1 MRFSIQRSVLSQ
13 KKHRNSRN
21 ISHSISLNTSHIW
34 RRYFALAT
42 SAAALAAA
50 GSAVQATTITGIGL
64 SGLPAGLNGAG
75 VNVAQ
80 VEANFATPPS
90 SGTQTIDQFE
100 ANPAGISINNS
111 AIGITYIDFNG
122 HQSSTTGA
130 SYTSG
135 SYTYNDIE
143 SGHAD
148 SVGGYFYGSSG
159 VASGVAHVDNYD
171 AGYFEN
177 SVVGTLSTTSLAP
190 PPTLN
195 NDKVVNQSFIN
206 KFPPTTT
213 AAQAQSEQTLI
224 DGEYDNYTNTYGT
237 IFVSAVGDGSA
248 EVGTHSQINPPA
260 TAYNSIAVGAYP
272 YTTTSSGIG
281 PTSDGRSAPDIV
293 APGSATSYTTPL
305 VSGAAAIMVQA
316 GTLAAGYSSGDGFT
330 NQAAYSTA
338 ATDERTVKALLLNG
352 AVKPGGWT
360 NSYSINS
367 GTYTY
372 NPISTTTTTPLD
384 PRYGSGILNVDNT
397 YNNLIAGRV
406 VASSVNNSTAALTSS
421 TITHNEGWDYSSI
434 TSGLTANNVAHYV
447 FNLSAASQRYN
458 LTSTLVWNAQTQ
470 ASLVRTV
477 GGTQKP
483 SFSETLNQ
491 LDLNI
496 YNSAGTL
503 VASSAST
510 VDNLQQLY
518 VLGLTPGSY
527 DLQVVDLG
535 GAATWASPTDPYA
548 LAFNFQPVPEPA
560 ALLILLCGLSALA
573 LRRRNRVAL
582 QMNTD

>member
-1 MRFSIQRSVLSQ
+1 MMFSIRRSRLSQ
-13 KKHRNSRN
+13 KNHRNSRN
-21 ISHSISLNTSHIW
+21 ISHNISPAW
-34 RRYFALAT
+34 RPYFALAT

-80 VEANFATPPS
+80 VEANFAAPPK
-90 SGTQTIDQFE
+90 SGPQTIDQFE
-100 ANPAGISINNS
+100 ANPAGSNINNS
-111 AIGITYIDFNG
+111 AISMTYIDFNG

-130 SYTSG
+130 TYTSG
-135 SYTYNDIE
+135 SYTYHDIE

-148 SVGGYFYGSSG
+148 SVGGYFYGSNG

-177 SVVGTLSTTSLAP
+177 SVVGTLSTTSLTP

-206 KFPPTTT
+206 NFPPTTT

-237 IFVSAVGDGSA
+237 IFVSAVGNGSVEA
-248 EVGTHSQINPPA
+248 GTNSQINPPA
-260 TAYNSIAVGAYP
+260 TACNSIAVGAYP
-272 YTTTSSGIG
+272 YTTTSTGIG

-293 APGSATSYTTPL
+293 APGSETSYTTPL

-316 GTLAAGYSSGDGFT
+316 GTLADGYAGGDGFT

-352 AVKPGGWT
+352 AVKPAGWT
-360 NSYSINS
+360 NSYSVNS

-372 NPISTTTTTPLD
+372 NPVSTTTTTPLD
-384 PRYGSGILNVDNT
+384 PRYGSGVLNVDNT
-397 YNNLIAGRV
+397 CNNLIAGRV
-406 VASSVNNSTAALTSS
+406 VASSVNNSTAALTSP

-434 TSGLTANNVAHYV
+434 TNGLTANNVAHYV

-470 ASLVRTV
+470 AGLVSV
-477 GGTQKP
+477 PAGGQRP
-483 SFSETLNQ
+483 SFSETLNH

-535 GAATWASPTDPYA
+535 GAAGWAGTTDPYA

-573 LRRRNRVAL
+573 LRRRNR
-582 QMNTD
+582 T

>member
-1 MRFSIQRSVLSQ
+1 MRFSIQRSWLSQ
-13 KKHRNSRN
+13 KNYLNSRN
-21 ISHSISLNTSHIW
+21 SSHNISHTW

-64 SGLPAGLNGAG
+64 SGRPAGLNGAG

-80 VEANFATPPS
+80 VEANFAAPPK
-90 SGTQTIDQFE
+90 SGTQTTDQFE
-100 ANPAGISINNS
+100 ANPAGIAINNS

-122 HQSSTTGA
+122 RQSSTVGA
-130 SYTSG
+130 TYTSG
-135 SYTYNDIE
+135 SYTYKDIE

-148 SVGGYFYGSSG
+148 SVGGYFYGSNG
-159 VASGVAHVDNYD
+159 VAPGVAHVDNYD

-177 SVVGTLSTTSLAP
+177 SVVGALSTTSVAP
-190 PPTLN
+190 PATLN

-206 KFPPTTT
+206 QFPSTTT
-213 AAQAQSEQTLI
+213 AAQAQQEQTLI

-237 IFVSAVGDGSA
+237 MFVSAVGNGSVEA
-248 EVGTHSQINPPA
+248 GTTSQINPPA

-272 YTTTSSGIG
+272 YTTTSTGIG

-293 APGSATSYTTPL
+293 APGSETSYTTPL

-316 GTLAAGYSSGDGFT
+316 GTLADGYSSGDGFT
-330 NQAAYSTA
+330 NRAAYSAA

-352 AVKPGGWT
+352 AVKPAGWT
-360 NSYSINS
+360 NSYSVNS

-372 NPISTTTTTPLD
+372 NPVSSASTTPLD
-384 PRYGSGILNVDNT
+384 RRYGSGVLNVHNT
-397 YNNLIAGRV
+397 YNNLIGGRV
-406 VASSVNNSTAALTSS
+406 VASSVNNSTAALTSP
-421 TITHNEGWDYSSI
+421 TITRNEGWDYSSI
-434 TSGLTANNVAHYV
+434 TNGLTANNVAHYV
-447 FNLSAASQRYN
+447 FDLTGASTAYN

-470 ASLVRTV
+470 ASLVPGV
-477 GGTQKP
+477 GGTQTP
-483 SFSETLNQ
+483 SFSETLNH

-510 VDNLQQLY
+510 VDNLQQREEAGCA
-518 VLGLTPGSY
+518 VCQ
-527 DLQVVDLG
+527 D
-535 GAATWASPTDPYA
+535 
-548 LAFNFQPVPEPA
+548 
-560 ALLILLCGLSALA
+560 
-573 LRRRNRVAL
+573 
-582 QMNTD
+582 